1 MDDTFAAQ
9 YKNPMWQKKR
19 LEALDEA
26 GFECQ
31 NCGSEDD
38 QLHVH
43 HKSYIKGRRIWDYGL
58 HELFVLCDKCH
69 KIIHKQHDDL
79 KQLLSFD
86 SDIGHILSL
95 VAGLIEA
102 SVDERDL
109 KHFGEKDPI
118 LYSAAKI
125 AYKLYAFS
133 VDPCFVEDLD
143 KSLPVIYNN
152 WRCSGD
158 A

>member
-19 LEALDEA
+19 LEAMEEA

-31 NCGSEDD
+31 NCGSKDD

-58 HELFVLCDKCH
+58 HELFVLCDECH
-69 KIIHKQHDDL
+69 KNIHKQQDDL
-79 KQLLSFD
+79 KQLLSFNT
-86 SDIGHILSL
+86 DIGNVLSL

-102 SVDERDL
+102 SGDERDL
-109 KHFGEKDPI
+109 KHLGEGSPI

-125 AYKLYAFS
+125 AYELYAFS
-133 VDPCFVEDLD
+133 VDPCFVEDLQEQ
-143 KSLPVIYNN
+143 LPVIYDN
-152 WRCSGD
+152 WRCARD